1 MRVICIFRICDSRN
15 INLSPFCNLSSKE
28 TPQKWGGEVIA
39 SYEDPETHEYVKV
52 MKDPIR
58 SVYPTEEMRN
68 QELISSLAKVMFYP
82 C

>member
-15 INLSPFCNLSSKE
+15 INLSPFCDLSSKE
-28 TPQKWGGEVIA
+28 TPQKWGGEVSD
-39 SYEDPETHEYVKV
+39 SYEDSETPDYVKL

-58 SVYPTEEMRN
+58 SVYPTEKMRS
-68 QELISSLAKVMFYP
+68 QELISFLAKVMIRP